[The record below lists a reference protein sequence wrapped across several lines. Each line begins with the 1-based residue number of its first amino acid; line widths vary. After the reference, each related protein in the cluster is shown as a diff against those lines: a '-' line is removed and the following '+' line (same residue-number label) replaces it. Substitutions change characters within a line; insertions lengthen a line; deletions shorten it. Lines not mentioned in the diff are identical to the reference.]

1 MFFSNPFF
9 TRVRVQK
16 GKDSAV
22 LDYRTL
28 KKKLNNANGLTR
40 ALTLRHKTY
49 TQIAIEAQQYL
60 IAEKDYKKENAKFS
74 MNYNRISKLAKGVTP
89 TADELNALAY
99 VLTGYAGQW
108 RRLII
113 PSNSWLLSK
122 YRETVSQINPKLTSV
137 YKIST
142 INNLESLINNSDTS
156 VNTLANILTFKV
168 IFVLKTKDDLL
179 FYTKNMLQYYS
190 EAIPSLLLA
199 INKINVESNYL
210 TDAKKRLQ
218 AKLSNNHSNKTLI
231 KKFIIKEL
239 INLLPIII

>member
-99 VLTGYAGQW
+99 VLTVYAGQW

>member
-1 MFFSNPFF
+1 
-9 TRVRVQK
+9 
-16 GKDSAV
+16 
-22 LDYRTL
+22 
-28 KKKLNNANGLTR
+28 
-40 ALTLRHKTY
+40 
-49 TQIAIEAQQYL
+49 
-60 IAEKDYKKENAKFS
+60 

>member
-99 VLTGYAGQW
+99 VLTVYAGQW

-218 AKLSNNHSNKTLI
+218 SKLSNNHSNKTLI